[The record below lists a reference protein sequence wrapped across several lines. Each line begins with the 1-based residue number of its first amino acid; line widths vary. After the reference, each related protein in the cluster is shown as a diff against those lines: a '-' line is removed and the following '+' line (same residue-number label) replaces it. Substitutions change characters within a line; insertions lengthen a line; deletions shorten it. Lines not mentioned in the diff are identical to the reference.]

1 MGTHRIINVFNVS
14 LSIFVSKIRATKRE
28 RDKACNNEGR
38 ILLKNVH
45 CIIDRRFVFEKMFIT
60 RPTNMIGIY
69 FQLNRG
75 FNLYLPKIISTLAS
89 L

>member
-14 LSIFVSKIRATKRE
+14 LSIFFSKIRATKRE

-45 CIIDRRFVFEKMFIT
+45 CIIDRICGFEKMFIT
-60 RPTNMIGIY
+60 RPINVMGVY
-69 FQLNRG
+69 FQLNHG
-75 FNLYLPKIISTLAS
+75 WNLYVLRKML
-89 L
+89 